1 MKINK
6 LKVKTHKLEVV
17 WADDVVAEIIALAH
31 SNGWEVDREDVES
44 TIYADPDWSWGDA
57 EYTLLSSKVF
67 VQEVLDAIDSDATV
81 RGRTYSF
88 DYKFDLVALIG

>member
-31 SNGWEVDREDVES
+31 SNGWEVDTDDVNA
-44 TIYADPDWSWGDA
+44 TIYADPDWTWGDA
-57 EYTLLSSKVF
+57 EYTLLSAKVF
-67 VQEVLDAIDSDATV
+67 VQEVLDAINADATV
-81 RGRTYSF
+81 RGEDFSF
-88 DYKFDLVALIG
+88 DYKFDLVGLVG